1 MSLINPA
8 DSIERQNEKLLQIAQ
23 SLMRRV
29 EQKNEQSGLAYQ
41 QFERA
46 ALLETQVRERTRE
59 LERTLDLLQD
69 SNARLEVAN
78 IETETAR
85 ANLTEA
91 IETINEG
98 FALFDTNDR
107 LVLSNSRFCRD
118 LVDVEQRL
126 VAGLPFQDYVSLI
139 SGSRFL
145 ALPEGTLP
153 ADWATQ
159 RMRRHGDEHVVF
171 NVQLLWDRWL
181 QVSEHRTTRGG
192 TVILQ
197 TDVTEIIRMERQE
210 RDKMR
215 DQQAKILQATLDH
228 LNQGVC
234 IFDHNQVLVGWNKKI
249 DGMLAPPR
257 RRAAIGMD
265 FSTLLDRLRDDL
277 KFHDGFDAEH
287 LSKWA
292 DHSIRRRP
300 MAFEVSR
307 GEHQIFNV
315 FAQEMPDRGFV
326 ISFTDVTAERETARA
341 LYEMNEFLE
350 RRVQDRTQELGVA
363 LAEAERANA
372 SKSRFVAAA
381 SHDLLQP
388 LSAAKLF
395 ISSLPDKVDNP
406 DALEVIA
413 KTETALMGAEQI
425 IEALL
430 DISKLDA
437 GKAVFKIQSLG
448 LSQIFGPLRDEL
460 SPLASA
466 KGIQLRIVDSDLMIN
481 SDPGYLRRIIQ
492 NLVSNA
498 IRYTTTGRVLLG
510 VRRVGNRAK
519 IEVWDTGRGIPEN
532 DQRTIFHEF
541 HRLDVNTSEA
551 GLGLGLAIVERACK
565 GLEHELNLWSQPDV
579 GSCFSVTVPLDET
592 AMGRPHQHVIAA
604 SLEETDLSGLVLMIV
619 ENDPQLASAMSMMIE
634 GYGAS
639 VIHAQSAEEA
649 ITLLHEIELVPDA
662 MLLDYHLGSG
672 QTGTEFFESMSQ
684 AYADVP
690 TAIVSANRSKELKD
704 TCKRLSLRLLEKPI
718 NKDSLRSFL
727 DRIPKARYAEQ

>member
-46 ALLETQVRERTRE
+46 ALLETQVRERTRA

-78 IETETAR
+78 LETETAR

-98 FALFDTNDR
+98 FALFDTEDR

-118 LVDVEQRL
+118 LLDIEERL

-139 SGSRFL
+139 SSSRFL
-145 ALPEGTLP
+145 ALPEKQQP
-153 ADWATQ
+153 QEWAQ
-159 RMRRHGDEHVVF
+159 KRMQRHGDEHVVF
-171 NVQLLWDRWL
+171 NVRLLWDRWL
-181 QVSEHRTTRGG
+181 QVSEHRTSRGG

-197 TDVTEIIRMERQE
+197 TDVTDIIRLERQE

-215 DQQAKILQATLDH
+215 DQQAKMLQATLDH

-234 IFDHNQVLVGWNKKI
+234 IFDHNQILVGWNKKM

-257 RRAAIGMD
+257 RRAAIGME

-277 KFHDGFDAEH
+277 VFHDGFDAEH

-292 DHSIRRRP
+292 NHSIRRRP

-307 GEHQIFNV
+307 GGTQIFNV
-315 FAQEMPDRGFV
+315 FAQEMPDGGFV

-395 ISSLPDKVDNP
+395 ISSLPDKVENP
-406 DALEVIA
+406 EALEVIA

-437 GKAVFKIQSLG
+437 GKAVFKVQPLSL
-448 LSQIFGPLRDEL
+448 SRIFAPLRDEL
-460 SPLASA
+460 SPLADK
-466 KGIQLRIVDSDLMIN
+466 KGIELRIVDCDLSVR
-481 SDPGYLRRIIQ
+481 SDPGYLRRIVQ

-498 IRYTTTGRVLLG
+498 IRYTSQGRVLVG
-510 VRRVGNRAK
+510 VRRVGERAK
-519 IEVWDTGRGIPEN
+519 IEVWDTGRGIPESE
-532 DQRTIFHEF
+532 QRTIFQEF
-541 HRLDVNTSEA
+541 HRLDATNSEA

-565 GLEHELNLWSQPDV
+565 GLEHELNLWSAPGV
-579 GSCFSVTVPLDET
+579 GSCFSLMVPVNDAKTER
-592 AMGRPHQHVIAA
+592 AQP
-604 SLEETDLSGLVLMIV
+604 EEAPQSRDAKNLHGLLFMLV

-634 GYGAS
+634 GHGAS
-639 VIHAQSAEEA
+639 VIHANSAEEA
-649 ITLLHEIELVPDA
+649 TALLHEIELIPDA

-672 QTGTEFFESMSQ
+672 RTGTEFYESLS
-684 AYADVP
+684 ADYRDVP

-718 NKDSLRSFL
+718 SKESLRGFL
-727 DRIPKARYAEQ
+727 SQIPTARHVEF